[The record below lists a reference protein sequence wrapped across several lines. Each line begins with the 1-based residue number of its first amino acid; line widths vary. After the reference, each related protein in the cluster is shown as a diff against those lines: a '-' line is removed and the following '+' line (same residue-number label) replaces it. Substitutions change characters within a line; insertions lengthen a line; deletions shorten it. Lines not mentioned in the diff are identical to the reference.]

1 MQLSRSGA
9 SVRSIASRVSL
20 GGVACALVSAATFFL
35 GERAALAQAV
45 DFSTA
50 HTLYHEAPTGSNMTV
65 YTPSVDLAARP
76 ASWIDVRGGYEAD
89 IVSGASVAVKAGPAY
104 QASNPGADVVTSASV
119 KDVRHRGQWGLS
131 LRKGDVQWN
140 GGFSYST
147 ENDYKSRTLST
158 GIRTDAY
165 EHNTQ
170 FELSYA
176 RSFDSVCDR
185 VQSTSDSFGRFR
197 ALENSNGCFTSDPLR
212 RLRGLDVDGLQG
224 SWTQAW
230 TPVFSTQVVY
240 SAQILNGFQSNPYRS
255 VVLGQGIK
263 AEEHHPEDR
272 ARHAVAARANL
283 YLKPLKT
290 ALRFG
295 VRGYIDSWDVKSTTG
310 ELEAERYFGE
320 AFRVALRGRFYLQSR
335 ALFWSDDYTGGDP
348 PLGPK
353 GQYFSG
359 DRELSH
365 FLSYM
370 VGARIAYG
378 KERKEERLLGFLHAF
393 RVGGAFDVVH
403 FEYFDYT
410 LGGKPVN
417 NARAYIGTAY
427 ATLVF

>member
-1 MQLSRSGA
+1 MQLSRLAQSVLASG
-9 SVRSIASRVSL
+9 IL
-20 GGVACALVSAATFFL
+20 LIPGSAF
-35 GERAALAQAV
+35 AQAV
-45 DFSTA
+45 DFSTS

-65 YTPSVDLAARP
+65 YTPSVDLSARP
-76 ASWIDVRGGYEAD
+76 ANWLEVHGGYEAD
-89 IVSGASVAVKAGPAY
+89 IVSGASVAVKAGSAY
-104 QASNPGADVVTSASV
+104 QALNPGADVVSSASV

-131 LRKGDVQWN
+131 LKKDDVQWN

-176 RSFDSVCDR
+176 RSFDSACDR

-197 ALENSNGCFTSDPLR
+197 ALENSNGCFTDDPLR
-212 RLRGLDVDGLQG
+212 RLRTLDVDGLQG
-224 SWTQAW
+224 SWTQSW
-230 TPVFSTQVVY
+230 TSVFTTQVVY

-255 VVLGQGIK
+255 IVLGQGIK
-263 AEEHHPEDR
+263 AQEHHPEDR
-272 ARHAVAARANL
+272 ARQALAARANL

-295 VRGYIDSWDVKSTTG
+295 VRGYIDSWDVKSTTA

-320 AFRVALRGRFYLQSR
+320 AFRIALRGRFYLQSR

-378 KERKEERLLGFLHAF
+378 KERKTERLAGIFHAF
-393 RVGGAFDVVH
+393 RLGAAFDVVH

-417 NARAYIGTAY
+417 NARAFIGTAF
-427 ATLVF
+427 ATFVF